1 MTRSDTNW
9 SVQSQRKARS
19 LLLDRCPN
27 GQIISQSLNLPLLF
41 SNTNKLNSENFEKNN
56 CSQSV
61 NYYAPVICIPSSPS
75 AGDSRATAGLK
86 CWDLTSDEFRQC
98 RRDTLGF

>member
-41 SNTNKLNSENFEKNN
+41 SNTNKLNSENFEKIIGHN
-56 CSQSV
+56 QSIIMHQSFV
-61 NYYAPVICIPSSPS
+61 SPAPLAPGIAEPQR
-75 AGDSRATAGLK
+75 G
-86 CWDLTSDEFRQC
+86 
-98 RRDTLGF
+98 